1 MNADYHRP
9 ALLNES
15 IDLLAIKENGTYVDA
30 TFGGG
35 GHSREILNRL
45 GPQGRL
51 IAFDK
56 DADAL
61 HNKLDDS
68 RLLLVKTDFKF
79 IDTVLDGLSQLKVD
93 GILADLGIS
102 SHQIDAAARGFSFRF
117 SAHLDMRMDRD
128 APLDASEVLATYPE
142 SDLRHLLRTYGE
154 VDQASKIA
162 AAIVKTRKSS
172 PITTTEQLREVIGS
186 VVVAK
191 NLHKILTLVY
201 QALRIEVNRELEALE
216 DLLEAGPKVLKPG
229 GRLAII
235 SYHSLEDRMVKQYF
249 RTGNLDGED
258 RRDIL
263 GRSFS
268 PWKVITRKAVVPSE
282 QEVQENPRSRSAR
295 LRAAEKLDPTQ
306 VGK

>member
-79 IDTVLDGLSQLKVD
+79 IDTVLDGLSHLKVD

-117 SAHLDMRMDRD
+117 SANLDMRMDRD